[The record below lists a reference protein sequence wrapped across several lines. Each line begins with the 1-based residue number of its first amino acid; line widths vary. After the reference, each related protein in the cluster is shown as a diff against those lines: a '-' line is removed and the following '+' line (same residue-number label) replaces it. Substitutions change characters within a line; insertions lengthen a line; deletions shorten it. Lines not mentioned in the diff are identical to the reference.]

1 MRNFMQNLHDGLPV
15 PPPGVEKETEAPTD
29 TELLSTEDIQP
40 LAVQDPPHDSDI
52 RQLIR
57 EECSINVCEE
67 QKQNMEKKMLEL
79 VEICH
84 HKQFLCMHDN
94 EQEVKNIE
102 EQPAEHRNHAKKSLQ
117 NFRVIYKS
125 PISLKHTSQISSVH
139 VVAPILSTKERENS
153 LSMGH
158 DESVEDIEYVDA
170 LLPDPKI
177 TSVEEEN
184 VVHQEEEDIDLEDI
198 QDIVLRKKL
207 FSINHLI
214 ANIESLKDKPTPVCV
229 FNSSTSISIFE
240 ESDESLL
247 DNFSPEFETFCDHT
261 KEMRSGNTTTHANY
275 SIPEYDS
282 FHFEI
287 EPDQEKL
294 FSAAMNDISDNS
306 SNESLLEEVNLFLT
320 TDHSIPPGIENF
332 YDPEGDIHFLEAL
345 LINDFIPFSV
355 NESFDFEN
363 DPSIP
368 RPPLKPP
375 DEETNPEVISAVME
389 NINEPN
395 ESFDPGGE
403 IFVSTND
410 EDVDYFPFMFFIQI
424 FLPYLIHPEIS
435 PLFLSAESE
444 DTVFDPGIS
453 DLNQWIISQRLKFSC
468 VGIFVRFPRSSYPLI
483 DSSLGKFISFD
494 LYCLAVIF
502 PPLCSN
508 CKH

>member
-1 MRNFMQNLHDGLPV
+1 MRNFMQNLHDGLPI

-40 LAVQDPPHDSDI
+40 LAVQDPPHDSNI

-94 EQEVKNIE
+94 VDDLIESALDYKLLLINLINSQHLGKMEQEVKNIE

-117 NFRVIYKS
+117 NFRVIHKS
-125 PISLKHTSQISSVH
+125 SISLKHTSQISSVH

-153 LSMGH
+153 LSMGD
-158 DESVEDIEYVDA
+158 DESVKDIEYVDA
-170 LLPDPKI
+170 SLPDPKI

-184 VVHQEEEDIDLEDI
+184 VVHQEEEEIDLEDI
-198 QDIVLRKKL
+198 QDIVLREKL

-261 KEMRSGNTTTHANY
+261 EETRSGNTTTHANY

-282 FHFEI
+282 FHFKI

-294 FSAAMNDISDNS
+294 FSAAMKDISDNS
-306 SNESLLEEVNLFLT
+306 SNDSLLEEVYLFLT

-368 RPPLKPP
+368 RPPSKPP

-395 ESFDPGGE
+395 ESFNPGGE

-410 EDVDYFPFMFFIQI
+410 EDIDYFPFMFFIRI

-435 PLFLSAESE
+435 PLFLSTESE

-453 DLNQWIISQRLKFSC
+453 DLNQWYLVGMELLRIFICLSKFC
-468 VGIFVRFPRSSYPLI
+468 
-483 DSSLGKFISFD
+483 
-494 LYCLAVIF
+494 
-502 PPLCSN
+502 
-508 CKH
+508 